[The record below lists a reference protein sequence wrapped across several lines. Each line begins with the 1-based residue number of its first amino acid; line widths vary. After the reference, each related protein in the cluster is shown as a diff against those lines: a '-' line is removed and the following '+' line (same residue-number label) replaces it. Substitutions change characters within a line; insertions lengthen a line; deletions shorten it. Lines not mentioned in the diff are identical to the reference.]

1 MTFDETNVNRD
12 KTGRFGEKTGS
23 APAVELGADI
33 PRPLKMPFKRGD
45 KVVLPAGTV
54 VASTRGEDKLL
65 TRKQTVTA
73 HMVNGGYYGERRTKD
88 GWVRTLVPPT
98 VTWAGSGGY
107 WMDARVDADVLAANG
122 LEPEYDER
130 AYELH
135 KRHLGSDT
143 LVVI

>member
-1 MTFDETNVNRD
+1 MTFDETNINRE
-12 KTGRFGEKTGS
+12 KNGRFGEKTGS
-23 APAVELGADI
+23 APDMALEPEV
-33 PRPLKMPFKRGD
+33 PRPMKTPFKRGD

-54 VASTRGEDKLL
+54 VSSTRGEDKLL
-65 TRKQTVTA
+65 TRKQTVTV
-73 HMVNGGYYGERRTKD
+73 HMTYPGYYGERRTPD

-130 AYELH
+130 AYELN
-135 KRHLGSDT
+135 RTHLDPDT
-143 LVVI
+143 LVII